1 MAEREL
7 RRMVVD
13 LAALLPEDR
22 EAVLGELDAPQRRVL
37 EDMLRAFNGE
47 ALAAEAVA
55 PDAVAGCDASKFS
68 PWLVERMA
76 ETSAAATTSDVR
88 KALHDC
94 AVALYPRTERERNPG
109 LLSRFAAVIGG
120 RP

>member
-22 EAVLGELDAPQRRVL
+22 EAVLGELDVAQRRML
-37 EDMLRAFNGE
+37 EDMLREFNGE
-47 ALAAEAVA
+47 SLAAETVSA
-55 PDAVAGCDASKFS
+55 DAVAGCDASKFS
-68 PWLVERMA
+68 PWLVERMSGESASATAA
-76 ETSAAATTSDVR
+76 EAR

-94 AVALYPRTERERNPG
+94 AVALYPRTEVLREPG
-109 LLSRFAAVIGG
+109 LFSRVAAIIAG

>member
-22 EAVLGELDAPQRRVL
+22 EAVLSELDASQRRVL
-37 EDMLRAFNGE
+37 EDMLREFGGE
-47 ALAAEAVA
+47 ALAGEAVA

-76 ETSAAATTSDVR
+76 ETSSAATTAEAR

-94 AVALYPRTERERNPG
+94 AVALYPRSERERSPG
-109 LLSRFAAVIGG
+109 LFSRFAAVIAG